1 MMKTAVMLAA
11 GSLAVIL
18 VLAAPQESGIKIEL
32 NKSGAIALAVSD
44 MRGTG
49 AAQPLM
55 NVFNSTL
62 YDDLKGSGL
71 FKMIPKG
78 VLPLNAPQQPRDFKG
93 VTNPAS
99 GNQSVMGYYLS
110 DWSGPPAQ
118 ANYLAFGYTGVQGG
132 SLALYGWLYNVT
144 QSLQG
149 AQVLGKT
156 YFADVS
162 EGGARKLAHD
172 FAADIIAKFGGTSLA
187 GSHIYFVSDRTGHK
201 EVWAMDW
208 DGSNQRQ
215 ITRLNSISIEPA
227 VSPDGTKVAF
237 TSYARINPGIF
248 VYSIE
253 TGRALGFYNQ
263 QASLNAGANFT
274 PDGKHIVYSSTAAGG
289 DAQIY
294 IANLDGSDFKRISFR
309 RAICVE
315 PKVNPKTGSEL
326 LFVSGPDHQQIYR
339 MDMSGSGVEMVSPGG
354 GEASNPAWHPDGQ
367 HIAFAWTRGYATG
380 KFNIFVMDVTSR
392 KYDQLTHDEGRNENP
407 TWAPDGMHIA
417 FQSNRRGHNNY
428 QIYSMLADGTDVK
441 QLTTSGRN
449 TSPVWGK

>member
-1 MMKTAVMLAA
+1 MMKTAVILAV
-11 GSLAVIL
+11 GLLAVIL
-18 VLAAPQESGIKIEL
+18 VLAAPQEGIKIEL

-71 FKMIPKG
+71 FKLIPKG

-93 VTNPAS
+93 VTNPAT
-99 GNQSVMGYYLS
+99 GAQGVMGYYLS

-132 SLALYGWLYNVT
+132 SLALYGWLYNLT
-144 QSLQG
+144 QSLQS
-149 AQVLGKT
+149 AQVIGKT
-156 YFADVS
+156 YFAEVNES
-162 EGGARKLAHD
+162 GARKLAHD
-172 FAADIIAKFGGTSLA
+172 FAADIIARFGGTSLA

-201 EVWAMDW
+201 EIWSMDW

-227 VSPDGTKVAF
+227 ISPDGTKVAF

-274 PDGKHIVYSSTAAGG
+274 PDGKHIIYSSTAAGG
-289 DAQIY
+289 DAQLY

-339 MDMSGSGVEMVSPGG
+339 MDISGSGVEMVSPGG
-354 GEASNPAWHPDGQ
+354 GEASNPAWNPDGQ
-367 HIAFAWTRGYATG
+367 HIAFSWTRGYATG
-380 KFNIFVMDVTSR
+380 KFNIFVMDVSSR

-407 TWAPDGMHIA
+407 TWAPDGMHIV
-417 FQSNRRGHNNY
+417 FQSNRRAHNNY
-428 QIYSMLADGTDVK
+428 QIYSMLADGSDVK